1 MVPMDEWM
9 ERARNDE
16 EKSERKWRE
25 KFNCQNGGK
34 IKYRNGGKNRHQHR
48 KQLKHI

>member
-25 KFNCQNGGK
+25 KL
-34 IKYRNGGKNRHQHR
+34 KYK
-48 KQLKHI
+48 